1 MGIFIKKNDYGDY
14 ELNKGAAAGAA
25 LASLVSLGVVADGM
39 VFTSPNETKLVL
51 TAGKPERFA
60 PEGISFK
67 IPFYQSVYGV
77 TTSVRELG
85 LSPASIALQNGTVTA
100 ENLESSVFIQLNG
113 TRAER
118 ERTVSL
124 LRERMPDYEE
134 RIRTLAETELR
145 NIVRLTVIASEDA
158 GEVQQ
163 VTSTR
168 DGAQINFL
176 DTKRVSEQ
184 ITKKLQEQL
193 SSIIPG
199 TVEMAGKQVPAIEVT
214 EFRIGDFK
222 FDEDY
227 LSRRKNIADAR
238 ANAEAARFEKA
249 EAERKAEARAAQA
262 EGERRAT
269 VTTAQGE
276 AEATKLRKNA
286 DAEGLKALVEA
297 AGGPD
302 KLREQTLADKWD
314 GKTPQVV
321 GGSGVIVDGR
331 FAPGVQKDITA
342 PLSGPSNDR

>member
-1 MGIFIKKNDYGDY
+1 
-14 ELNKGAAAGAA
+14 
-25 LASLVSLGVVADGM
+25 M

-297 AGGPD
+297 AGGLTSCASRLWLTNGMV
-302 KLREQTLADKWD
+302 KHLRSLAAAASLLM
-314 GKTPQVV
+314 VV
-321 GGSGVIVDGR
+321 LHRAFRRTSQHR
-331 FAPGVQKDITA
+331 
-342 PLSGPSNDR
+342 